1 MERKKYP
8 RILFRKRLKELKEDV
23 NEIGQI
29 IIQAHKDAI
38 EAFNDYDDDLLKK
51 VIKSREKVE
60 ELNFYL
66 ERKCISI
73 IAAEQPVAMDL
84 RFIEACIKVGS
95 HLKRIGSLAVNIAE
109 AAKNLKGEEIPSRP
123 MEDLNHM
130 ANLVQMMLSK
140 GLYAFIDQNM
150 DMARELRHDDDNVDD
165 LFDQSLE
172 NITSSMFQDK
182 DSISYLI
189 YLLFIARFLERI
201 ADRAVSM
208 GDRTIFMITCEKPK
222 LELKSRKKI

>member
-1 MERKKYP
+1 
-8 RILFRKRLKELKEDV
+8 
-23 NEIGQI
+23 
-29 IIQAHKDAI
+29 
-38 EAFNDYDDDLLKK
+38 
-51 VIKSREKVE
+51 
-60 ELNFYL
+60 
-66 ERKCISI
+66 
-73 IAAEQPVAMDL
+73 MDL

-95 HLKRIGSLAVNIAE
+95 HLKRIGSLSVNIAE
-109 AAKNLKGEEIPSRP
+109 AAKNLKGEEIPARS

-150 DMARELRHDDDNVDD
+150 DMARELRHDDDKVDD

-172 NITSSMFQDK
+172 NVTSSMFQNK
-182 DSISYLI
+182 DSISYMI

-201 ADRAVSM
+201 ADRAVSL

-222 LELKSRKKI
+222 KLELKK

>member
-29 IIQAHKDAI
+29 AIQAHKDAI
-38 EAFNDYDDDLLKK
+38 KAFNDYDKDLLDG
-51 VIKSREKVE
+51 VIKARAKIE
-60 ELNFYL
+60 ELSFHL

-73 IAAEQPVAMDL
+73 IASEQPVAMDL

-95 HLKRIGSLAVNIAE
+95 HLKRIGSLSVNIAE
-109 AAKNLKGEEIPSRP
+109 AAKNLKGEEIPARS

-140 GLYAFIDQNM
+140 GLYSFIDQNM
-150 DMARELRHDDDNVDD
+150 DMARELRHDDDKVDD

-172 NITSSMFQDK
+172 NVTSSMFQNK
-182 DSISYLI
+182 DSISYMI

-201 ADRAVSM
+201 ADRAVSL

-222 LELKSRKKI
+222 RLELKK

>member
-23 NEIGQI
+23 KEIGQKT
-29 IIQAHKDAI
+29 IQAQKYAI
-38 EAFNDYDDDLLKK
+38 EAFNNYDEELLKK
-51 VIKSREKVE
+51 VINAREKVDE
-60 ELNFYL
+60 MNFYL

-95 HLKRIGSLAVNIAE
+95 HLKRMSSLAVNIAE
-109 AAKNLKGEEIPSRP
+109 AAKNLEGEKIPARP
-123 MEDLNHM
+123 MEDLTHM
-130 ANLVQMMLSK
+130 ANLVQMMVSK

-150 DMARELRHDDDNVDD
+150 DMARELRHDDDKVDD
-165 LFDQSLE
+165 LFDQALE
-172 NITSSMFQDK
+172 NTTSSMFQNK

-201 ADRAVSM
+201 ADRAVSI

-222 LELKSRKKI
+222 RLELKKEL

>member
-1 MERKKYP
+1 
-8 RILFRKRLKELKEDV
+8 
-23 NEIGQI
+23 
-29 IIQAHKDAI
+29 
-38 EAFNDYDDDLLKK
+38 
-51 VIKSREKVE
+51 
-60 ELNFYL
+60 
-66 ERKCISI
+66 
-73 IAAEQPVAMDL
+73 
-84 RFIEACIKVGS
+84 
-95 HLKRIGSLAVNIAE
+95 
-109 AAKNLKGEEIPSRP
+109 

-150 DMARELRHDDDNVDD
+150 DMARELRHDDDKVDD

-172 NITSSMFQDK
+172 NVTSSMFQNK
-182 DSISYLI
+182 DSISYMI

-222 LELKSRKKI
+222 RLELKK

>member
-23 NEIGQI
+23 NEIGQKAL
-29 IIQAHKDAI
+29 QAQKYAI
-38 EAFNDYDDDLLKK
+38 EAFNNYDEELLNKI
-51 VIKSREKVE
+51 IKAREKVE
-60 ELNFYL
+60 VMNFYL

-95 HLKRIGSLAVNIAE
+95 HLKRMSSLAVNIAE
-109 AAKNLKGEEIPSRP
+109 AAKNLEGENIPARP

-130 ANLVQMMLSK
+130 ANLVQMMFSK
-140 GLYAFIDQNM
+140 GLYAFLDQNM
-150 DMARELRHDDDNVDD
+150 DMARELRHDDDRVDD

-172 NITSSMFQDK
+172 NITSSMFQNK
-182 DSISYLI
+182 DSISHMI

-201 ADRAVSM
+201 ADRAVSI

-222 LELKSRKKI
+222 RLELKK

>member
-29 IIQAHKDAI
+29 AIMAQKDAMD
-38 EAFNDYDDDLLKK
+38 AFNNYDEELLTK
-51 VIKSREKVE
+51 VIKAREKVE

-66 ERKCISI
+66 ERKCISV

-95 HLKRIGSLAVNIAE
+95 HLKRMSSLSVNIAE
-109 AAKNLKGEEIPSRP
+109 AAKNLKGEQIPARP
-123 MEDLNHM
+123 MEDLSHM
-130 ANLVQMMLSK
+130 ANLVQMMFSK
-140 GLYAFIDQNM
+140 GLYAFLDQNM
-150 DMARELRHDDDNVDD
+150 DMARELRHDDDKVDD

-172 NITSSMFQDK
+172 NITSSMFQNK

-201 ADRAVSM
+201 ADRAVSI

-222 LELKSRKKI
+222 RLELKKEL

>member
-8 RILFRKRLKELKEDV
+8 RILFRKRLKDLKEDV

-29 IIQAHKDAI
+29 AIQAQKDAM
-38 EAFNDYDDDLLKK
+38 EAFNNYDDELA
-51 VIKSREKVE
+51 EKIVKASQKIE

-95 HLKRIGSLAVNIAE
+95 HLKRMSSLSVNIAD
-109 AAKNLKGEEIPSRP
+109 AAKNLKDEKIPSRP
-123 MEDLNHM
+123 KEDLNHM
-130 ANLVQMMLSK
+130 ANLVQMMFSK

-150 DMARELRHDDDNVDD
+150 DMARELRHDDDKVDD

-172 NITSSMFQDK
+172 NITSSMFQNK

-201 ADRAVSM
+201 ADRAVSI

-222 LELKSRKKI
+222 RLELKKEL

>member
-29 IIQAHKDAI
+29 TIQAQKDAI
-38 EAFNDYDDDLLKK
+38 EAFNDYDEELLKK
-51 VIKSREKVE
+51 VIKSNEKIE
-60 ELNFYL
+60 GLNFYL

-95 HLKRIGSLAVNIAE
+95 HLKRMSSLAVNIAD
-109 AAKNLKGEEIPSRP
+109 AAKNLRNEEIPAKP
-123 MEDLNHM
+123 FEDLNHM
-130 ANLVQMMLSK
+130 ANLVQMMVSK

-150 DMARELRHDDDNVDD
+150 DMARELRHDDDKVDD

-172 NITSSMFQDK
+172 NITGSMFQNK

-201 ADRAVSM
+201 ADRAVSI

-222 LELKSRKKI
+222 RLELKKEL